1 MVVRHL
7 EQECPKGETPAPV
20 APVRFGIVLL
30 PNFTLTALSG
40 FIDMLRL
47 SSDEGD
53 NSRPVRCTWNIV
65 GENLMPVR
73 SSCGIQITPWS
84 TFEYPEEYDYVV
96 VVGGL
101 LHSGST
107 TSEAIVSY
115 LRAVGQTETTLV
127 GVCTGVFALMRAGV
141 LQGHRVC
148 ISWFHYWDFLERF
161 PAAHEDLLV
170 SERLYV
176 VDRRRI
182 TCSGGRA
189 SIDVAAAILV
199 RHIDVGI
206 VKKALR
212 ILQVDESARF
222 DAPQPQPAGLAPT
235 THPKVK
241 RAVLLM
247 EQHLSQPL
255 SMEALAAKVGVSV
268 RQLQRLFKE
277 SLGTSPQIH
286 ARQIRLRMAK
296 WLLLHTDRSISS
308 IASVAGFADASHMG
322 REFRRAF
329 GTSPGSYREH
339 QGVVAP
345 LAVAPGPRPGAD
357 ALDEDYKECYP
368 DREQFF

>member
-1 MVVRHL
+1 MP
-7 EQECPKGETPAPV
+7 EPA

-53 NSRPVRCTWNIV
+53 NSRPVRCTWCVV
-65 GENLMPVR
+65 GENLAPVR
-73 SSCGIQITPWS
+73 SSCGIQIAPWA
-84 TFEYPEEYDYVV
+84 TFGDADEYDYVV

-107 TSEAIVSY
+107 TSEAILSY
-115 LRAVGQTETTLV
+115 LHTVGQTRATLV

-141 LQGHRVC
+141 LKDHRVC

-161 PAAHEDLLV
+161 PAADENLIV

-176 VDRRRI
+176 IDRRRV

-199 RHIDVGI
+199 RHIDAGV

-255 SMEALAAKVGVSV
+255 SMEALSAKVGVSV

-277 SLGTSPQIH
+277 SLGASPQIY

-296 WLLLHTDRSISS
+296 WLLLHTGRPISS
-308 IASVAGFADASHMG
+308 IASGAGFADASHMG
-322 REFRRAF
+322 REFRRTF
-329 GTSPGSYREH
+329 GVSPGAYREH
-339 QGVVAP
+339 HGVVAP
-345 LAVAPGPRPGAD
+345 LAPAPAPRAD
-357 ALDEDYKECYP
+357 MQDEDYGECYP
-368 DREQFF
+368 DRERFF